1 MFKRRMFQIL
11 LAVTLAAGAAGCATE
26 THQTVTP
33 EHVTSAGTPYAGVKN
48 TVAVGQF
55 DNRSTY
61 LRGIFSDGVDRLGSQ
76 AKGILVT
83 HLQQTGRFV
92 VLDRAN
98 MAEIKTEAGLLGKE
112 LKLKGA
118 NYVITGEV
126 AEFGRKTVGDMQ
138 LFGILGS
145 GKKQVAYAKVDLKV
159 VDVLTSEVVFSV
171 QGAGEYALSNREVL
185 GFGGL
190 ASYDSTLNGK
200 VLDLAIREAVNRLVE
215 GEEQGQWKP

>member
-1 MFKRRMFQIL
+1 MFQRRTFQIL
-11 LAVTLAAGAAGCATE
+11 LAVMIAAGAAGCATE
-26 THQTVTP
+26 THQAVAP
-33 EHVTSAGTPYAGVKN
+33 EHVASAGTTYTGVKN

-61 LRGIFSDGVDRLGSQ
+61 LRGIFSDGVDRLGNQ

-126 AEFGRKTVGDMQ
+126 AEFGRKEVGDMQ

-185 GFGGL
+185 GFGGT